1 MVPTKIISNIS
12 NIDCVVNDQTND
24 YVADH
29 SREENNA
36 NSGSNGFSNRSKPDL
51 GKIINVN
58 SKAPQNGLNEDSKA
72 QSVAMTAA
80 YVEKKRKKY

>member
-24 YVADH
+24 YFADP

-36 NSGSNGFSNRSKPDL
+36 NKRSNSFSNRSKPDSGRL
-51 GKIINVN
+51 SMLTQKPL
-58 SKAPQNGLNEDSKA
+58 K
-72 QSVAMTAA
+72 TA
-80 YVEKKRKKY
+80 